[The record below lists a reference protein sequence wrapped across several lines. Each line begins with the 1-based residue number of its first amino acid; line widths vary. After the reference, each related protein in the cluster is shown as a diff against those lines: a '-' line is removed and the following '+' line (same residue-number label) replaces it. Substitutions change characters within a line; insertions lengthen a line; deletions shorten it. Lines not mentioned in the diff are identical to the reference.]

1 MKDYSDTAI
10 EKWCDY
16 IGGSENAGKWLIE
29 NNFRELAEFWDAY
42 ENIEKSFQWLKNNG
56 FIHLAACIDAMNQN
70 SKAKLWLFRY
80 GYTELAAFCDA
91 SEGKQ
96 QAISILLQSEK
107 YQLVKVAKAIYSSGR
122 KKKKKSFWNIFDFG
136 NPFK

>member
-1 MKDYSDTAI
+1 MDSYPDTAI

-16 IGGSENAGKWLIE
+16 ISGNDDAGKWLIE

-56 FIHLAACIDAMNQN
+56 FVHFAACIDAMNNN
-70 SKAKLWLFRY
+70 SKAKLWLLQY
-80 GYTELAAFCDA
+80 GYTDLAAFCDA
-91 SEGKQ
+91 SEGNQK
-96 QAISILLQSEK
+96 AVSMLLQDEK
-107 YQLVKVAKAIYSSGR
+107 YQLIKVARTIHNTER
-122 KKKKKSFWNIFDFG
+122 KKKKTFWRIFDFG